1 MLDLNVKKKMCK
13 TMQETEYA
21 SVEANKRAHRSAS
34 TRRSR
39 AAEVHNLSER
49 VSLERMHSSLYFDPL
64 IFFT

>member
-49 VSLERMHSSLYFDPL
+49 VSLERMH
-64 IFFT
+64 